1 MDRSIQH
8 PHFLISLHNHSGQLE
23 STFVHLFIR
32 AAKECK
38 RLFDK
43 AYALKN
49 NYTSSADGLFTE
61 TRDDADPLLAS
72 EIPRP
77 RELQLLVTGQIHL
90 QARYKHRGV
99 IYSRSS
105 THLGNSLILFHPDG
119 IETDEV
125 PGTIKCIFETASQET
140 YLAVQRHLDAPR
152 SQPDPYNPYPY
163 FPAKLYQSSLAE
175 MELVKVDWVISHFA
189 RWTMPDRPDLVVVLS
204 LSKVRCFNSMT

>member
-32 AAKECK
+32 AAKLRRWLARDDSSPAIKECK

-140 YLAVQRHLDAPR
+140 YLAVQ
-152 SQPDPYNPYPY
+152 
-163 FPAKLYQSSLAE
+163 
-175 MELVKVDWVISHFA
+175 
-189 RWTMPDRPDLVVVLS
+189 
-204 LSKVRCFNSMT
+204 